1 MTIFPIDLN
10 LQLTEDRLIDIFIFQ
25 WHTPLPVHE
34 HTWEKIQ
41 PPLAE
46 EKCAILNEFR
56 DWLLR
61 YFLVNTPPRPLFI
74 VAPELSMPL
83 CCDDL
88 VNQMVNEMNRPTVM
102 IAGLEYLRWDEYSN
116 FVADLPWMPQP
127 GTWLTGGHENNI
139 VNAAGIWIRDA
150 NGEIKKYIQPKLNPQ
165 DHENAIPLYRGQNTL
180 FFCSTNKAHNLR
192 LNFCVQICSDFS
204 SAVFVQQLRQCIAAE
219 CAGVYIDL
227 TFLIQCNADQ
237 EAVQFK
243 QAVQTYFDVPND
255 NDMAPTQEGC
265 LLFLNNA
272 NEKTGKATK
281 YGRSKLNFPFK
292 RWRYLKFPPPTYWVK
307 DYGPH
312 SHQAIILRESG
323 PGIYWLAYKPHRLVR
338 PIAGSGQSMPF
349 PDTHARFAYIEET
362 SFGHGTDADLFVPIP
377 AVCHWLHGEWN
388 EGEDE
393 LKLRLEENK
402 TKQDVEE
409 NKTKQDVADYYLN
422 LYRSGLDAWSQVIG
436 HNDNWARRAVNTY
449 FTCCKKEFYPA
460 KETEPQEWHHDV
472 SRAVKQ
478 MMRIYALLVAGIQAF
493 PGGSISPHFGGL
505 HHASAANELH
515 VTFLWGDGEIPP
527 RKMITDYIVERENR
541 GLCDLLSARCFLIL
555 VNPAG
560 CPDRG
565 ALLKAIKKDGYD
577 IVRQSSPDNASPHLQ
592 QEGDIVHSR
601 GDKPLMWLYDG
612 ELLGE
617 VDLAEDKNDLEE
629 KIKDI
634 IGAQIS

>member
-1 MTIFPIDLN
+1 MAIYPIDLN
-10 LQLTEDRLIDIFIFQ
+10 LQLMDDRLVDIFIFQ
-25 WHTPLPVHE
+25 WHTPLPVHG
-34 HTWEKIQ
+34 HIWQKIL
-41 PPLAE
+41 PDLAE
-46 EKCAILNEFR
+46 EKLAILNEFH

-61 YFLVNTPPRPLFI
+61 YFLENTPPRPLFI

-88 VNQMVNEMNRPTVM
+88 LDQIVNEMNRPTVM

-116 FVADLPWMPQP
+116 FVANLPWIPQP

-192 LNFCVQICSDFS
+192 LNFCVKICSDFS

-219 CAGVYIDL
+219 CAGVYLDL

-272 NEKTGKATK
+272 NEKTGKSTK
-281 YGRSKLNFPFK
+281 YGRSKLNFPFE
-292 RWRYLKFPPPTYWVK
+292 RWRYLEFPPPTYWVT
-307 DYGPH
+307 DDGPH
-312 SHQAIILRESG
+312 SHQAVILRESG
-323 PGIYWLAYKPHRLVR
+323 PGIYWLTYKPHRLVR
-338 PIAGSGQSMPF
+338 PIAGSVQSMPF

-362 SFGHGTDADLFVPIP
+362 SFGQGTDADLFLPIP
-377 AVCHWLHGEWN
+377 AVCHWLKGEWN
-388 EGEDE
+388 EGKGE
-393 LKLRLEENK
+393 LRSHLEENNINHN
-402 TKQDVEE
+402 VSE
-409 NKTKQDVADYYLN
+409 YYLN
-422 LYRSGLDAWSQVIG
+422 LYQSGLNAWSEVIG
-436 HNDNWARRAVNTY
+436 NYDDLARNAVNTY
-449 FTCCKKEFYPA
+449 LTCWKKEAYPV
-460 KETEPQEWHHDV
+460 KEAEPNKWHPDV

-478 MMRIYALLVAGIQAF
+478 MMRIYALLVAGVQAF
-493 PGGSISPHFGGL
+493 PDGSISPNFEGL
-505 HHASAANELH
+505 HHASAANGLY
-515 VTFLWGDGEIPP
+515 VTLLWGGNEFSP
-527 RKMITDYIVERENR
+527 RSMITRYRAERVNR

-555 VNPAG
+555 LNPAG
-560 CPDRG
+560 YLGRG
-565 ALLKAIKKDGYD
+565 DLLEAIKKDGYD
-577 IVRQSSPDNASPHLQ
+577 IVRQSSPDNPGSHLQ
-592 QEGDIVHSR
+592 QEGDIVDSWK
-601 GDKPLMWLYDG
+601 DNLMCLYDN
-612 ELLGE
+612 ELLGKIA
-617 VDLAEDKNDLEE
+617 VAEDKNDLEK

>member
-10 LQLTEDRLIDIFIFQ
+10 LQLTQDRLIDIFIIQ

-34 HTWEKIQ
+34 HNPEKIQ
-41 PPLAE
+41 PQLVQ

-61 YFLVNTPPRPLFI
+61 YFLENTPRRPLFI

-88 VNQMVNEMNRPTVM
+88 VNQILNEMNRPTVM
-102 IAGLEYLRWDEYSN
+102 IAGLEYLRWDEYKDILAN
-116 FVADLPWMPQP
+116 FPCMPRP
-127 GTWLTGGHENNI
+127 DTWLTGGHMNNV

-150 NGEIKKYIQPKLNPQ
+150 NGEFKRYIQPKLNPQ
-165 DHENAIPLYRGQNTL
+165 ADEQAIPLYQGQHTL
-180 FFCSTNKAHNLR
+180 FFRSTDQATGPR
-192 LNFCVQICSDFS
+192 LNFCVQICSDFTN
-204 SAVFVQQLRQCIAAE
+204 AAFVQQLRQHIAAK
-219 CAGVYIDL
+219 CPGICLDL
-227 TFLIQCNADQ
+227 TFLIQCNPDQ

-243 QAVQTYFDVPND
+243 QAIQTYFDVPNGR
-255 NDMAPTQEGC
+255 APTQDGC
-265 LLFLNNA
+265 LFFLNNA
-272 NEKTGKATK
+272 NKKTGKSTK
-281 YGRSKLNFPFK
+281 WGRSKLNFPFK
-292 RWRYLKFPPPTYWVK
+292 TWRYLKLAPPTYWIK
-307 DYGPH
+307 DDGSH
-312 SHQAIILRESG
+312 NHQAVILRESG
-323 PGIYWLAYKPHRLVR
+323 PGIYWLTYKPHYLVQR
-338 PIAGSGQSMPF
+338 PAGSGQSLPF
-349 PDTHARFAYIEET
+349 PDAQARFAYIAGT
-362 SFGHGTDADLFVPIP
+362 SFGHGTDADLFLPIP

-402 TKQDVEE
+402 TKQDV
-409 NKTKQDVADYYLN
+409 ADYYLN
-422 LYRSGLDAWSQVIG
+422 LYRSGLDAWSKVIG

-460 KETEPQEWHHDV
+460 KETEPQEWHPDV

-478 MMRIYALLVAGIQAF
+478 MMQIYALLVAGAPAF
-493 PGGSISPHFGGL
+493 PGASINPNFDGL

-541 GLCDLLSARCFLIL
+541 GLCDLLSAKCFLIL

-565 ALLKAIKKDGYD
+565 ALLKVIKKDRCD
-577 IVRQSSPDNASPHLQ
+577 IVRQSLPDNASSHLQ

>member
-1 MTIFPIDLN
+1 MTIFPIDLS
-10 LQLTEDRLIDIFIFQ
+10 LQLKQDRLIDIFILQ

-34 HTWEKIQ
+34 HNWEKIR

-74 VAPELSMPL
+74 VAPELSMPI

-88 VNQMVNEMNRPTVM
+88 MNQIVNEMNRPTVI
-102 IAGLEYLRWDEYSN
+102 IAGLEYLQWDEYKDILAN
-116 FVADLPWMPQP
+116 LPRMPQP
-127 GTWLTGGHENNI
+127 DTWLTGDHMNNV

-150 NGEIKKYIQPKLNPQ
+150 NGQFKKYIQPKLNPQ
-165 DHENAIPLYRGQNTL
+165 ADEQAIPLYRGQHTL
-180 FFCSTNKAHNLR
+180 FFRSTDQATGPR
-192 LNFCVQICSDFS
+192 LNFCVQICSDFTN
-204 SAVFVQQLRQCIAAE
+204 AAFVQQLRQRIAAE
-219 CAGVYIDL
+219 CAGTCLDL
-227 TFLIQCNADQ
+227 TFLIQCNPDQ
-237 EAVQFK
+237 EALQFK
-243 QAVQTYFDVPND
+243 QAIQTYFDVPNG
-255 NDMAPTQEGC
+255 MAPTQDGC
-265 LLFLNNA
+265 LFFLNNA
-272 NEKTGKATK
+272 NKKTGKSTK
-281 YGRSKLNFPFK
+281 WGRSKLNFPFET
-292 RWRYLKFPPPTYWVK
+292 WRYRQFSPPTYWIT
-307 DYGPH
+307 DDGPH
-312 SHQAIILRESG
+312 NHQAVILRESG
-323 PGIYWLAYKPHRLVR
+323 PGIYWLTYKPHYLVQR
-338 PIAGSGQSMPF
+338 PAGSGQSLPF

-362 SFGHGTDADLFVPIP
+362 SFGQGTDADLFLPIP

-388 EGEDE
+388 EGKDE
-393 LKLRLEENK
+393 LKLRL
-402 TKQDVEE
+402 EE

-436 HNDNWARRAVNTY
+436 HHDNWARRAVNTY

-460 KETEPQEWHHDV
+460 KETEPQKWHPDV
-472 SRAVKQ
+472 SSAVKQ
-478 MMRIYALLVAGIQAF
+478 MMRIYSLLVAGVQAF
-493 PGGSISPHFGGL
+493 PDGSISPNFEGL

-515 VTFLWGDGEIPP
+515 ITFLWGDGEIPP

-541 GLCDLLSARCFLIL
+541 GLCDLLSAKCFLIL

-565 ALLKAIKKDGYD
+565 DLLEAIKKDGYD

-592 QEGDIVHSR
+592 QEGDIVHGR

-617 VDLAEDKNDLEE
+617 VDLAEDKNNLAER
-629 KIKDI
+629 IKQI
-634 IGAQIS
+634 IGAQLS